1 MRSFIKFFLAVV
13 IASFI
18 VACSEPQRSSANFV
32 EASSFDMSD
41 YSIETYCQDGFMFAP
56 SLSWDNVCYFCSSS
70 EDMNK
75 DFRGGFILSTHKGT
89 EDTPEERSFVISA
102 DQQGGLMASVGYLV
116 FRQTASMPDR
126 SITFDLSS
134 FFSAS
139 IYSYGCYV
147 CNTLY
152 NKRLEDAGLLSDGD
166 YLKVTA
172 EFYKGS
178 SLVGTKEKYL
188 IKYTSGEDS
197 VMENEWVAWNM
208 GSEKTGD
215 TSSAVLSNFDSIQF
229 KVETSGSKID
239 PSFCL
244 DSFCVQLDVV
254 Y

>member
-1 MRSFIKFFLAVV
+1 MRSFIRFSLAVV

-116 FRQTASMPDR
+116 F
-126 SITFDLSS
+126 
-134 FFSAS
+134 SAS

-229 KVETSGSKID
+229 KIETSGSKID